1 MRLGSVRKRIF
12 LLYTLSVLLLC
23 GATAAFLFIAEDR
36 LIIEEAKEN
45 LAALTDSAVGDISFE
60 DGRIVTD
67 EHMKWNIEGTY
78 LIVCDADGEILAGQV
93 PEGFENTPGF
103 EPEKIRKVRCGKK
116 TYHVYDEPLDAADGH
131 AGWVRGIAPED
142 LKEISPMLYTMY
154 RWFIPV
160 IPMLIALTL
169 LAGWYITRRAFAPLG
184 RIVNTA
190 ASIHEESDLSLRIG
204 IGSPDSDDEILRT
217 AGVFDRMLERI
228 QKSFVR
234 ERQFANNA
242 SHELRTP
249 VAVIMSQSEYA
260 LAHPDDP
267 ELTRRSLEQILRQS
281 RKMSTLISRLLF
293 LARADSGRQQ
303 IQAAKMDISLCAEE
317 SAAML
322 AEAAAGKR
330 ISVSVEAEEGI
341 YINGDETL
349 ISQMFTNLISNGIKY
364 GKQGGWVKVRIKSD
378 RLLVS
383 IRIDDNGCGIGP
395 EELEHIWERFYRG
408 DGAGRD
414 TAGAT
419 ENDASNDDS
428 TGLGLP
434 ITKWIVEAHGG
445 SIHVVS
451 RRDEGTC
458 FKISLP
464 AYQE

>member
-1 MRLGSVRKRIF
+1 MRSGSVRRRII

-23 GATAAFLFIAEDR
+23 GATAAFLFIVEDR

-45 LAALTDSAVGDISFE
+45 LPALTDSAVGAISFE
-60 DGRIVTD
+60 NGRIVTD
-67 EHMKWNIEGTY
+67 DHMTWYLEGTY
-78 LIVCDADGEILAGQV
+78 VIICGPDGEMLAGQL

-103 EPEKIRKVRCGKK
+103 EPDQIRKVKNGSS
-116 TYHVYDEPLDAADGH
+116 TFYIYDEPLDGAEGN
-131 AGWVRGIAPED
+131 AGWVRGIASED
-142 LKEISPMLYTMY
+142 LKEISPMLYTMS
-154 RWFIPV
+154 RSFIAAIPV
-160 IPMLIALTL
+160 LIILALFV
-169 LAGWYITRRAFAPLG
+169 GWYTTRRAFAPLG

-190 ASIHEESDLSLRIG
+190 ASIHEGADLSQRIG
-204 IGSPDSDDEILRT
+204 IGSGDSEDEIIRT
-217 AGVFDRMLERI
+217 ASVFDRMLERI
-228 QKSFVR
+228 QRSFIR
-234 ERQFANNA
+234 ERQFTNDA

-267 ELTRRSLEQILRQS
+267 EVTRQALEKIYRQS
-281 RKMSTLISRLLF
+281 QKMSTLISRLLF

-303 IQAAKMDISLCAEE
+303 IQAEKMDISLCAEE

-322 AEAAAGKR
+322 SEAAEQKR

-364 GKQGGWVKVRIKSD
+364 GKQGGWVRVRIKSD
-378 RLLVS
+378 RIRVT
-383 IRIDDNGCGIGP
+383 IRIDDNGCGISP
-395 EELEHIWERFYRG
+395 EELDRIWERFYRG
-408 DGAGRD
+408 EGVRSDSAGETD
-414 TAGAT
+414 NTAL
-419 ENDASNDDS
+419 NDDS

-451 RRDEGTC
+451 RPGEGTC

-464 AYQE
+464 AFRE